1 MRRSVL
7 TPHPVTPCSAV
18 NRIEVGVRLT
28 GMTLEL
34 RYTLEGD
41 VAHLLIPAQSSP
53 RRADKLWQHTCFEAF
68 VAEDPAAGYCEFNL
82 SPSTEWAIYRF
93 SSYREGMTLVE
104 PHSIPAIRV
113 QREPGA
119 MRLEADVD
127 LIRLAAL
134 RDGADLQLGLCAVI
148 EDSQQR
154 LSYWALAHP
163 APKPDF
169 HHAGGF
175 VLALRRDGSGSPRL
189 TTGGRRDA

>member
-1 MRRSVL
+1 MQRSVL
-7 TPHPVTPCSAV
+7 TPHPVTPSSAV

-34 RYTLEGD
+34 RYTVEGD

-68 VAEDPAAGYCEFNL
+68 VADDPAAGYYELNF

-93 SSYREGMTLVE
+93 NGYREGMT
-104 PHSIPAIRV
+104 SIEAHQPPGIRV
-113 QREPGA
+113 HRGP
-119 MRLEADVD
+119 RRLHLEAGVD
-127 LIRLAAL
+127 LAQLPGLRGGAAL
-134 RDGADLQLGLCAVI
+134 RLALCAVI
-148 EDSQQR
+148 EESQQR

-163 APKPDF
+163 AAKPDF

-175 VLALRRDGSGSPRL
+175 VLAPARGASDSSRLASGRE
-189 TTGGRRDA
+189 DA